1 MSSMNS
7 NNSKVTAY
15 TMEGCGYCT
24 DQKTHLSSEDKIINC
39 SSTEGMK
46 NQVCRKLEAF
56 PTLSINGKLYQ
67 GLHTSKE
74 ISDIKKQN

>member
-1 MSSMNS
+1 MSSRNS
-7 NNSKVTAY
+7 NVTAY

-24 DQKTHLSSEDKIINC
+24 EQKTHLSSEDTIINC
-39 SSTEGMK
+39 SSTEGMQ
-46 NQVCRKLEAF
+46 NQICQKLEAF

-74 ISDIKKQN
+74 ISDIKNKH